1 MPPYPL
7 NYKLDQRSMMSKHL
21 DRINGQAR
29 EQPKTVPR
37 PLSRMADP
45 RLKPRPPEPNQQ
57 KAFEEEDVKAEATGL
72 DVKRESTRQR

>member
-1 MPPYPL
+1 
-7 NYKLDQRSMMSKHL
+7 MSKHL

-37 PLSRMADP
+37 LSR
-45 RLKPRPPEPNQQ
+45 LKT

>member
-1 MPPYPL
+1 MSKEAIGAVRMPPYHR
-7 NYKLDQRSMMSKHL
+7 LDQRSLMSKHL

-37 PLSRMADP
+37 LSR
-45 RLKPRPPEPNQQ
+45 LKT